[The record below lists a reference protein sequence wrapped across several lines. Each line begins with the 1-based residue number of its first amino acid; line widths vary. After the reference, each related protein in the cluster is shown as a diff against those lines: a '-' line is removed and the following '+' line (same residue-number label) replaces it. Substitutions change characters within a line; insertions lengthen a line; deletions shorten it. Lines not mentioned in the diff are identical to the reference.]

1 MAACWAALISYGHQ
15 GYVDATRSIIQTT
28 QYIVNG
34 LKNVDGIKIIGEPDV
49 MVVAFGSDDFNI
61 YGLSDG
67 MKKQGWNLNV
77 LQFPSC
83 IHLCVT
89 LLHTQPG
96 VADKFVNDIKELTEY
111 VKIYIKNLFFN
122 LKKYAWFVYFRKAM
136 ADPKACDTGSAA
148 IYGMA
153 QTLPDRSIVDQMTA
167 AYLDSLYAT
176 SAVSEER

>member
-1 MAACWAALISYGHQ
+1 MDYFLAGSRPGGIVAACWAALISYGHQ

-34 LKNVDGIKIIGEPDV
+34 LRNIDGIKIIGEPDV
-49 MVVAFGSDDFNI
+49 MVVAFGSDDFNV

-67 MKKQGWNLNV
+67 MKKRGWNLNV

-89 LLHTQPG
+89 LLHTQKG

-111 VKIYIKNLFFN
+111 VKNFTLITLF
-122 LKKYAWFVYFRKAM
+122 LGSKKK
-136 ADPKACDTGSAA
+136 
-148 IYGMA
+148 
-153 QTLPDRSIVDQMTA
+153 
-167 AYLDSLYAT
+167 
-176 SAVSEER
+176 

>member
-34 LKNVDGIKIIGEPDV
+34 LSNIDGIKIIGEPDV
-49 MVVAFGSDDFNI
+49 MVLAFGSDDFNI

-67 MKKQGWNLNV
+67 MKKRGWILNV
-77 LQFPSC
+77 LHIPSC

-111 VKIYIKNLFFN
+111 VKIYIKKYIFF
-122 LKKYAWFVYFRKAM
+122 
-136 ADPKACDTGSAA
+136 
-148 IYGMA
+148 
-153 QTLPDRSIVDQMTA
+153 
-167 AYLDSLYAT
+167 
-176 SAVSEER
+176 

>member
-49 MVVAFGSDDFNI
+49 MVVAFGSDEFNI

-67 MKKQGWNLNV
+67 MKKRGWNLNV

-96 VADKFVNDIKELTEY
+96 VADKFVNDVKELTEY
-111 VKIYIKNLFFN
+111 VLKCIFF
-122 LKKYAWFVYFRKAM
+122 
-136 ADPKACDTGSAA
+136 
-148 IYGMA
+148 
-153 QTLPDRSIVDQMTA
+153 
-167 AYLDSLYAT
+167 
-176 SAVSEER
+176 

>member
-1 MAACWAALISYGHQ
+1 MGQFIAKELNKIEE
-15 GYVDATRSIIQTT
+15 IE
-28 QYIVNG
+28 
-34 LKNVDGIKIIGEPDV
+34 IIGEPDV
-49 MVVAFGSDDFNI
+49 SVVAFGSDYFNI
-61 YGLSDG
+61 YGLSNG
-67 MKKQGWNLNV
+67 LKEQGWNLNV

-96 VADKFVNDIKELTEY
+96 VADKFVNDVKELTE
-111 VKIYIKNLFFN
+111 
-122 LKKYAWFVYFRKAM
+122 KAM

-153 QTLPDRSIVDQMTA
+153 QTLPDRSIVDQMTR

-176 SAVSEER
+176 TAVSEER